1 MTTITF
7 ICKRH
12 FRSHPTPAQLE
23 KIVESI
29 QDEPIGKNLTDVMV
43 TFNSGL
49 QLHYMKE
56 SKRKRR

>member
-12 FRSHPTPAQLE
+12 FRSHLTPEQLE